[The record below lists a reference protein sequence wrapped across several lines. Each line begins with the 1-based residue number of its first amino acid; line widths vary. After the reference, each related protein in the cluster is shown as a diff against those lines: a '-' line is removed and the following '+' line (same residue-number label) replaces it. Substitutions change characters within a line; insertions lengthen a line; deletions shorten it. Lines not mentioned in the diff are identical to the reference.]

1 MASRSSHPYRAAWET
16 RDLDAWMNALA
27 ADIVLWSPILR
38 KPFRGQEA
46 AAELFDILF
55 AVFGEVRITHEFATD
70 DASAFFWNADVN
82 GRVIEGTDLVKR
94 DEDGK
99 VSEIRVLIRP
109 LLDIA
114 TFAAAVGPPLA
125 RRRGRL
131 RGIVTKLLSAP
142 LRPLMAAIDIMAS
155 RLSQQR

>member
-1 MASRSSHPYRAAWET
+1 VAWET
-16 RDLDAWMNALA
+16 RDLDAWVDALA

-38 KPFRGQEA
+38 KPFRGRDA
-46 AAELFDILF
+46 ARELFGIMF

-82 GRVIEGTDLVKR
+82 GRVIEGTDLIKR
-94 DEDGK
+94 NEDGK
-99 VSEIRVLIRP
+99 VTEIRVSIRP
-109 LLDIA
+109 LVDIA

-131 RGIVTKLLSAP
+131 RGLVTKLLSAP

-155 RLSQQR
+155 RFSQRR